1 MLLSPLLEAFN
12 LKLKRKLARKGCH
25 FTFSIISW
33 ISNLFHNGLYEHM
46 SKIIACLF
54 RDTVHFVKLKEDIKV
69 WVLKGSILL
78 FIKSKILVSAKKLCV
93 ELEL

>member
-1 MLLSPLLEAFN
+1 
-12 LKLKRKLARKGCH
+12 
-25 FTFSIISW
+25 
-33 ISNLFHNGLYEHM
+33 M

-69 WVLKGSILL
+69 WVLKVSILL